1 MSTRGRFS
9 TMCRPRFGSALLV
22 CFALASSGGAFG
34 DSARAKPSDKPEQQD
49 RQPLEEVT
57 VTARKQIDRSTL
69 EHVIVPR
76 FVESHG
82 TPSERIGQVGRWY
95 DGVCP
100 QTTGLQPLYNEYI
113 SRRVVEGARSVG
125 APTKRA
131 GECTDNVEIIFT
143 AQPQE
148 LLDHLASK
156 YVTLLGYSERPKQL
170 QQFSHAIQAWYVT
183 GTRSLRTVR
192 SPLPGADRDS
202 SASPTWNASPPA
214 LTGGMQMDSPWTALH
229 GQAGSLLGDAE
240 RSEFSRVTV
249 IADAHA
255 LVDYRLQAVADY
267 IAMLVLTRTALDGC
281 NPLPSIVD
289 LLSPDCGARAR
300 PQGIT
305 DADTA
310 YLRALYS
317 SNLELKVNFEKGE
330 MRSRMLKSIEA
341 P

>member
-9 TMCRPRFGSALLV
+9 TMCRPRFRSALLV
-22 CFALASSGGAFG
+22 CFVLASSGGAFG
-34 DSARAKPSDKPEQQD
+34 DSARAKPSEKPEQQD

-82 TPSERIGQVGRWY
+82 APSERIGQVGRWY
-95 DGVCP
+95 DNVCP
-100 QTTGLQPLYNEYI
+100 EIIGLQSLSSEFVA
-113 SRRVVEGARSVG
+113 RRIVEVARSVG

-131 GECTDNVEIIFT
+131 GNCTPNVAIVFSS
-143 AQPQE
+143 QPQE
-148 LLDHLASK
+148 QLNYIASNARG
-156 YVTLLGYSERPKQL
+156 YLGYSEHPQKL
-170 QQFSHAIQAWYVT
+170 ASFTHPIQAWYVT
-183 GTRSLRTVR
+183 GSRPV
-192 SPLPGADRDS
+192 DS
-202 SASPTWNASPPA
+202 AAPVLVDSHLASCGDARPSASHSLNC
-214 LTGGMQMDSPWTALH
+214 LL
-229 GQAGSLLGDAE
+229 GQAGSLLGSGL
-240 RSEFSRVTV
+240 RSEFVYVTV

-255 LVDYRLQAVADY
+255 LVEYRLRTVADY

-289 LLSPDCGARAR
+289 LLSPDCGTRAR

-310 YLRALYS
+310 FLRALYS

-330 MRSRMLKSIEA
+330 MRSRMLKAIEG

>member
-1 MSTRGRFS
+1 MPAREQFT
-9 TMCRPRFGSALLV
+9 TMGPSRFGSAPFVALMFTICGV
-22 CFALASSGGAFG
+22 TFWDFACAQ
-34 DSARAKPSDKPEQQD
+34 PSDKSGQPQD
-49 RQPLEEVT
+49 QPLEEVT
-57 VTARKQIDRSTL
+57 VTARKEIDRSTL

-100 QTTGLQPLYNEYI
+100 QTTGLRPLYNEYI
-113 SRRVVEGARSVG
+113 SRRVVEVARSVG

-143 AQPQE
+143 TQPQE

-170 QQFSHAIQAWYVT
+170 QQFNHAIQAWYVT

-214 LTGGMQMDSPWTALH
+214 LTGGMQIDSPWIALH
-229 GQAGSLLGDAE
+229 GQAGSLLGNAE
-240 RSEFSRVTV
+240 RSEFSHVTV
-249 IADAHA
+249 IADVHA
-255 LVDYRLQAVADY
+255 LIEHRLHAVADY
-267 IAMLVLTRTALDGC
+267 IAVLVLTRTALDGC

-289 LLSPDCGARAR
+289 LLSPDCGTRAR

-310 YLRALYS
+310 FLRALYS